1 MSHKLLTYHLRKI
14 YDLFPNYTA
23 LDRNDRR
30 IHFRAISTCIDDYE
44 RDLENQG
51 VLVNWKEKIEL
62 LRYILTELEQYFIAP
77 NDSHLQEEDT
87 HIFARCLELETLEL
101 RDLARPS

>member
-14 YDLFPNYTA
+14 YDLFPNYIG

-62 LRYILTELEQYFIAP
+62 LRYILNRTRTILHCP
-77 NDSHLQEEDT
+77 
-87 HIFARCLELETLEL
+87 
-101 RDLARPS
+101 